1 MKIIGFFIVAS
12 AFGVFVY
19 YSWWKPSSDVS
30 GSSSSTNTPQKSVG
44 ALQWLYQIPKNLIG
58 AIQSFRKNPHQKIT
72 VQNWA
77 VIIILLT
84 EGISNFLFTYLLPFF
99 FIF

>member
-1 MKIIGFFIVAS
+1 MKIIGFFVVAS

-30 GSSSSTNTPQKSVG
+30 GSLANTNAPQKSVG

-58 AIQSFRKNPHQKIT
+58 AISNFRKNHSQKIL
-72 VQNWA
+72 VN
-77 VIIILLT
+77 
-84 EGISNFLFTYLLPFF
+84 N
-99 FIF
+99 